1 MVIAWNSL
9 RRRGFSLQLLQTLQ
23 SYFLGICHRSD
34 FSKSSQKE
42 PIKSQIQCLLESFRG
57 AALASN
63 LRNAHTLFNY
73 LMPVLT
79 NCVALLNV
87 YQNCPEVVVLVLE
100 FYVDLVDSQIAF
112 LDEVR
117 YRKYSLEIRRG

>member
-1 MVIAWNSL
+1 M
-9 RRRGFSLQLLQTLQ
+9 
-23 SYFLGICHRSD
+23 
-34 FSKSSQKE
+34 
-42 PIKSQIQCLLESFRG
+42 
-57 AALASN
+57 ASN
-63 LRNAHTLFNY
+63 LRNTHTLFNY

-112 LDEVR
+112 LDEVSHR
-117 YRKYSLEIRRG
+117 GYSLIKSLFFGVKKHCHHRGFTVLVSFVPHVLHK